1 MMLAAVIRSIIGRK
15 IPESVSTIIFGLN
28 FFFIFL
34 IIQQEHKFSICTHA
48 LNLQCAIQYTVFYGI
63 IELLHFFG
71 GYLMNSMTGYGF
83 KEEIIEDTQISVEI
97 KSVNARFLDLFINI
111 PSFLNPL
118 EARIRKL
125 VSEKIVRGKVD
136 LTIRVKDN
144 NSNAVVTADTSAAKM
159 YYDAILSVANAIG
172 RKTEDIPLSLIINQ
186 EGVLNINHQYDT
198 EEYWKK
204 IEIVFN
210 QVFDQFVQDRKR
222 EGENLKKDLLEKISV
237 LESCS
242 AFFKEWQPQMEQK
255 FRDQLYSRFHEL
267 LEDKVDENRIMTETA
282 AMLVKYTINEEIIR
296 LQSHLKAM
304 RDEIEN
310 NPVPGKKLD
319 FICQEANREINTIG
333 SKNQFTEVG
342 AKVIAAKDAL
352 ENIREQSKNVE

>member
-1 MMLAAVIRSIIGRK
+1 
-15 IPESVSTIIFGLN
+15 
-28 FFFIFL
+28 
-34 IIQQEHKFSICTHA
+34 
-48 LNLQCAIQYTVFYGI
+48 
-63 IELLHFFG
+63 
-71 GYLMNSMTGYGF
+71 MNSMTGYGF
-83 KEEIIEDTQISVEI
+83 KEEVIENTQISVEI
-97 KSVNARFLDLFINI
+97 KSVNSRFLDLSIYL

-125 VSEKIVRGKVD
+125 VTEKIVRGKID

-144 NSNAVVTADTSAAKM
+144 NCNSTVSVDTAAARM
-159 YYDAILSVANAIG
+159 YSDAILSVAKALG
-172 RKTEDIPLSLIINQ
+172 KTEADVSLSLVINQ
-186 EGVLNINHQYDT
+186 EGVLNITHEYDA

-204 IEIVFN
+204 IVVVFN
-210 QVFDQFVQDRKR
+210 EVFAQFVQDRKR
-222 EGENLKKDLLEKISV
+222 EGENLKTDLLEKVSV
-237 LESCS
+237 LEGC
-242 AFFKEWQPQMEQK
+242 ANFFREWQPKMEQK
-255 FRDQLYSRFHEL
+255 FREQLYSKFTEL
-267 LEDKVDENRIMTETA
+267 LADKVDENRIMTETA

-296 LQSHLKAM
+296 LHSHLKAM
-304 RDEIEN
+304 KDEIEN